1 MANDEIKDIANKIG
15 LGDNKRPEGVLLD
28 ENTKAGQ
35 WVEGTATGCKL
46 NVENKGNTWG
56 VCKEKEGVALGTAI
70 AAGQYADIISEGK
83 VAGFIVNPGKD
94 IYPGQLFWTH
104 STGGSLDITPVA
116 EAAQVAKLVE
126 FVANGATVAIVRIL

>member
-28 ENTKAGQ
+28 EDTKAGQ

-56 VCKEKEGVALGTAI
+56 VCKEKERVALGTAI
-70 AAGQYADIISEGK
+70 AAGQHADIISEGK
-83 VAGFIVNPGKD
+83 VACFIVNPGAD
-94 IYPGQLFWTH
+94 IFPGTLLWTH
-104 STGGSLDITPVA
+104 ATGGSLSITPISS
-116 EAAQVAKLVE
+116 AAPVAKLVE
-126 FVANGATVAIVRIL
+126 PVDNGATVAIARIL